1 MISQILQL
9 PFIKIIPSD
18 SPSLKNYI
26 LVSSTE
32 YALEIYTRKENNE
45 WMLHTSKEKNSHIH
59 ISAIDCDLALADIY
73 AQATDLVPSN

>member
-1 MISQILQL
+1 M